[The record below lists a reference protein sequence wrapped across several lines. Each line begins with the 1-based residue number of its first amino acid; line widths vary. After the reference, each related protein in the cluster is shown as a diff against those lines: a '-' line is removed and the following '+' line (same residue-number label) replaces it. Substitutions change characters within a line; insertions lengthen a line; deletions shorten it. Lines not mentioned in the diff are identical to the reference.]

1 MWEPG
6 RAGGGQKDPGSGS
19 GAWAGGT
26 LGRKAWMWAVRRISP
41 DSGLSRESVKATER
55 LKYNWT
61 LPGEC

>member
-1 MWEPG
+1 MG
-6 RAGGGQKDPGSGS
+6 AGKSRGWLERSWFGVWG
-19 GAWAGGT
+19 
-26 LGRKAWMWAVRRISP
+26 LGWGHTRKESLVRRISP